1 MKKVKIACIFGT
13 RPELIKMA
21 PIIQML
27 GESPEFE
34 VVSISTGQHR
44 ELLTPLLEWFGLHV
58 HHSMDVMR
66 ADQGLNELAGRLM
79 TEFGKLF
86 KQSSY
91 DYVIGQGDTTSVV
104 AAAWAAFHEK
114 IPFLHVEA
122 GLRTFDR
129 NLPFPEEMNRVI
141 VSRLASLHFAPT
153 EASAKNLLVEGVPE
167 EQIFMIGNTVIDAL
181 QFTASKVASDLQK
194 IDNGRRMIFMTAHR
208 RENFG
213 EPLMRI
219 CTAVRAIVNL
229 FPDVDVVFP
238 VHPNPNV
245 RNVVHAA
252 LGDLPSVSLIDPVPY
267 NELINYLMRSYFV
280 LTDSG
285 GLQEEAP
292 ALNKPVLVL
301 REETERPELVSLGGS
316 LLVGSDTERIV
327 SEASKLLTD
336 PAHYHKMVLGYSPYG
351 DGNAAERLKVHLHQH
366 VVAQV
371 VE

>member
-21 PIIQML
+21 PIIQKL

-34 VVSISTGQHR
+34 VESISTGQHR

-66 ADQGLNELAGRLM
+66 ADQSLNELAGRLM

-86 KQSSY
+86 KQTSY

-129 NLPFPEEMNRVI
+129 NLPFPEEMNRVM
-141 VSRLASLHFAPT
+141 VGRLASLHFAPT
-153 EASAKNLLVEGVPE
+153 DTSVKNLLAEGVPE
-167 EQIFMIGNTVIDAL
+167 EDIFMIGNTVIDAL
-181 QFTASKVASDLQK
+181 KFTASKVDMDISKL
-194 IDNGRRMIFMTAHR
+194 DNGRRMIFMTAHR

-213 EPLMRI
+213 TPLLRI
-219 CTAVRAIVNL
+219 CSAVRAIVTL

-245 RNVVHAA
+245 RNVVNSV
-252 LGDLPSVSLIDPVPY
+252 LGDLPNVKLIDPVPY
-267 NELINYLMRSYFV
+267 NELVGYVLRSHFV

-301 REETERPELVSLGGS
+301 REETERPELVELGGS
-316 LLVGSDTERIV
+316 QLVGSDTELIV

-336 PAHYHKMVLGYSPYG
+336 AAHYQKMVLGYSPYG
-351 DGNAAERLKVHLHQH
+351 DGNSAERLKDCLKQRVIARLT
-366 VVAQV
+366 
-371 VE
+371 E